1 MAEIRPHEQRTA
13 AALAAVSSAMVSLHK
28 EQFGRG
34 PIGARTDFAGDDVL
48 ICVLEDALLPAERM
62 MVMMGDQQRVR
73 ESRTA
78 FQAATRDQFVGAVEA
93 IVGRRVVAFASATD
107 PDAGVVWE
115 VFNFQPA
122 GAERDGARP

>member
-13 AALAAVSSAMVSLHK
+13 GVLAAVSSAMVSLHK

-34 PIGARTDFAGDDVL
+34 PTRARSNFAGDDVL
-48 ICVLEDALLPAERM
+48 VCVLEEALLPAERTM
-62 MVMMGDQQRVR
+62 GLMGDQQRVR

-107 PDAGVVWE
+107 ADAGVVWE
-115 VFNFQPA
+115 VFNLKPV
-122 GAERDGARP
+122 GAEGDGARP